1 MTINSKVQ
9 FNFFLAFLNPIT
21 AGPLF
26 NAHFLPVKVIVLFEP
41 CNSSKLHIMSPQK
54 FLNNSKL
61 KTQLGVVKV
70 FF

>member
-9 FNFFLAFLNPIT
+9 FNFFLAFL
-21 AGPLF
+21 F
-26 NAHFLPVKVIVLFEP
+26 NAHFLPVKVIILFEP